1 MERQLVFVFGTLKQ
15 GFPNFGTNAGQRL
28 PGEFVTVQA
37 HPLYLVGDRHS
48 PWMLA
53 SPGQGLAVHGQ
64 VFGVDESTL
73 ARMDLLERTGE
84 PDGYRRVMI
93 QVRDTQAPGAALEV
107 WAYLKDP
114 GQLQPQDI
122 RLGPLAEYTLAHAA
136 LYRSRP
142 LAAPTP
148 RRWYGHL
155 PPAEPAPRRR
165 GG

>member
-15 GFPNFGTNAGQRL
+15 GFPNFGTNAGERL
-28 PGEFVTVQA
+28 AGEFVTVQP
-37 HPLYLVGDRHS
+37 HPLFLVGDRHS

-64 VFGVDESTL
+64 VFGVDEAAL
-73 ARMDLLERTGE
+73 ARMDVLERTGE
-84 PDGYRRVMI
+84 ADGYQRVRL
-93 QVRDTQAPGAALEV
+93 QVRDTRAPAAALDV

-114 GQLQPQDI
+114 DQLRPQDI

-142 LAAPTP
+142 PAAPTP
-148 RRWYGHL
+148 GST
-155 PPAEPAPRRR
+155 P
-165 GG
+165 